1 MITDQEACIILN
13 LMSGIGP
20 ARLNALLAFCG
31 TPCEIFLQKESDLA
45 SVQGISPAMA
55 SRIVHWEQ
63 CVDLK
68 RELDLVK
75 RGGVQ
80 ILTRYDDDYPSLL
93 AEIHDAPLC
102 LYVRGKIPE
111 DISSFSLAIVGT
123 RNISNY
129 GQRMARHL
137 AEAAA
142 YASYTVV
149 SGLAYGV
156 DAVAHQAALD
166 AGGRTVSVLGGGL
179 ARIQPQDHIP
189 LAREIACNGAVISEF
204 PMEFSPTRHSFP
216 MRNRIISGLSR
227 GTLVIEAGL
236 NSGSLI
242 TASYAM
248 EQGRTVFAVPGQA
261 DNPQAKGCNRLIRQ
275 NAVLTENFEDILEEF
290 DFLPGFGSSDSN
302 RIREDRAELDLFASS
317 SGDTVQ
323 ESGSEESS
331 VSSASASI
339 LEYLLKHPESSVD
352 DISAGTGLSA
362 GEITSSLI
370 GLELLRKVRKNGL
383 LYSRIR

>member
-1 MITDQEACIILN
+1 MSEKIL
-13 LMSGIGP
+13 
-20 ARLNALLAFCG
+20 
-31 TPCEIFLQKESDLA
+31 
-45 SVQGISPAMA
+45 
-55 SRIVHWEQ
+55 
-63 CVDLK
+63 
-68 RELDLVK
+68 
-75 RGGVQ
+75 
-80 ILTRYDDDYPSLL
+80 
-93 AEIHDAPLC
+93 EIHDAPLC
-102 LYVRGKIPE
+102 LYVRGRIPE
-111 DISSFSLAIVGT
+111 NISSFSLAIVGT

-142 YASYTVV
+142 YAGYTVV

-156 DAVAHQAALD
+156 DVVAHQAVLD
-166 AGGRTVSVLGGGL
+166 AGGETVSVLGGGL

-189 LAREIACNGAVISEF
+189 LAREIACHGAVISEF

-216 MRNRIISGLSR
+216 MRNRIISGLCK

-275 NAVLTENFEDILEEF
+275 NAVLTESFEDILEEF
-290 DFLPGFGSSDSN
+290 DFLPGFNSSSLPQV
-302 RIREDRAELDLFASS
+302 REERTEVDLFSETGNS
-317 SGDTVQ
+317 SGSVP
-323 ESGSEESS
+323 EEDPS
-331 VSSASASI
+331 VSSASSAI
-339 LEYLLKHPESSVD
+339 LEYLRKHPESSVD
-352 DISAGTGLSA
+352 EISAGTGLTA
-362 GEITSSLI
+362 GEITSALI
-370 GLELLRKVRKNGL
+370 GLELLRKIRKNGL